1 MMRRPSPS
9 QMETL
14 KRLYNVEMVRRL
26 SGGGGLFDMTYLSD
40 RASNMER
47 QQQEQ
52 VISRM
57 AMEISNTF
65 L

>member
-40 RASNMER
+40 QARNMER
-47 QQQEQ
+47 QQQQQ
-52 VISRM
+52 VINGM
-57 AMEISNTF
+57 AVERC
-65 L
+65 